1 MVNKRTVC
9 KSKCFD
15 SFLTYTEM
23 QNLSV
28 EVNFLMDFSLKST
41 TIEFNKEKI
50 KVREELLS

>member
-1 MVNKRTVC
+1 
-9 KSKCFD
+9 
-15 SFLTYTEM
+15 M